1 MPNYQREEQ
10 EDEIVIDQDI
20 IVPATTSTE
29 EKTFAQRYADL
40 RRHLAKKETEWR
52 ESIQNLTAQ
61 VQSRDMPNSE
71 DETAIEE
78 WVAAHPKIAKIV
90 MGLADRRAAKASE
103 TISEQLADIRLR
115 EKNLEKETAE
125 RKLSERH
132 PDFFTDIRNDP
143 AFHEWLDGK
152 SKVMQDA
159 LYADDYDWRTAA
171 DVVTLYKTEN
181 GIGTTQKKEPK
192 TTNNREAAADVTPRA
207 QARPKDNGGSYLFS
221 ESEIQKMK
229 DSEYEAREEEITKAM
244 REGRVLM
251 DLSGG
256 AR

>member
-1 MPNYQREEQ
+1 MPNYQRNYNEEEDVVIDEDIVVPQTTSKEEQ
-10 EDEIVIDQDI
+10 
-20 IVPATTSTE
+20 
-29 EKTFAQRYADL
+29 TFAQRYADL
-40 RRHLAKKETEWR
+40 RRHLAKKETEWK
-52 ESIQNLTAQ
+52 ESIQALTAQ
-61 VQSRDMPNSE
+61 VNRTDLPNEE
-71 DETAIEE
+71 DEAAIEE
-78 WVAAHPKIAKIV
+78 WVSAHPKIAKIV
-90 MGLADRRAAKASE
+90 IGLADRRAARASE
-103 TISEQLADIRLR
+103 SISEQLADIRAR

-125 RKLSERH
+125 RKLAERH

-181 GIGTTQKKEPK
+181 NIGAKKEAPK
-192 TTNNREAAADVTPRA
+192 KNSNRELVEDVTPRA
-207 QARPKDNGGSYLFS
+207 AARPKDNGGSYLFS

-229 DSEYEAREEEITKAM
+229 DSEYEAREEEIHKAM